1 MPTLNFVG
9 GATPTSGNF
18 TAWSGYGSAYSSS
31 AANGVAL
38 PTNARTAAN
47 GEKIVY
53 VATAQCWYAGRGGS
67 RQLRLGIGAYYSAY
81 KTVSSDSSA
90 NASGQL
96 TINGLFRNGGNQVV
110 TIDEKGTSS
119 FYFGHGSGSTGTTT
133 PGGGAWGPLS
143 GSVVYYEVPSAPTM
157 SSVVQSGTDNAVTV
171 TWTAPSSNG
180 GYATSPKYVLQW
192 AYNSSFTGATTIS
205 TGSSSLTYTIPN
217 LTYGSTIY
225 VKVAA
230 TNDAAIAAGTT
241 SVYSSSAS
249 AYLVAPNLSLN
260 GWASFGTVTNN
271 TFTIQRTVIPALT
284 PTTGILRTATASA
297 TGGSYT
303 TGGVGI
309 AKTYTDLVIGRQY
322 IVSGKALLTTA
333 AMQGNIYRFAVVGI
347 GNGSSVTLTSTTT
360 GSTIPSYTFT
370 ATSTTHTVRIE
381 LAESFTVA
389 ATGLVE
395 SVAFYNFALTRVATD
410 LAYRVQDNLVTG
422 TLVDHFDLATQSV
435 GAHWWVDKTNVTQ
448 FAQDFDYVVPS
459 ATFSDVIAE
468 GNVYYTDIETAY
480 DTQDIV
486 NDITLTNAGSRA
498 SSYGSDKY
506 EEYTV
511 TWVDTDPTSI
521 AEWGGRKY
529 ELETNLWTQ
538 KISSNI
544 LLNPHMA
551 YSPTYNTG
559 GTGAVPVSRQ
569 LLSDMATGAT
579 GYLSSGTTQPV
590 IGAGG
595 YVFRGIASSNSTTTI
610 FIYGGENTIDNTTI
624 YGSVPVTPGLQYT
637 ASAYQRAGVGHSASL
652 TGRMDIRWFTE
663 TGATI
668 STSSGST
675 ATVTSTGW
683 TRRTLTATA
692 PANARFAILFSTFVY
707 GGANNTG
714 YRYYTTAAQLEQA
727 SSASTWF
734 SGDTTDD
741 NTYLYEWEGTPGESR
756 SIRYSNMLDTRTG
769 ELLDNFA
776 NPIVRVKGLTWN
788 TAQNPTLSYTLDIGS
803 LIVVTFK
810 GTTATYRIVGMS
822 HDITP
827 DRWLMNL
834 RIEKVQ

>member
-1 MPTLNFVG
+1 MTTLNFVG
-9 GATPTSGNF
+9 GASPDVSTSW
-18 TAWSGYGSAYSSS
+18 TGYGKVYSSS
-31 AANGVAL
+31 AAAGVAL

-53 VATAQCWYAGRGGS
+53 VATAQCYYAGRGGS
-67 RQLRLGIGAYYSAY
+67 RQLRLGIGSYYSAW
-81 KTVSSDSSA
+81 KTIASDSSA

-110 TIDEKGTSS
+110 TIDENGTSG
-119 FYFGHGSGSTGTTT
+119 FYFGRNTGSSGSTDGYTN
-133 PGGGAWGPLS
+133 WGSLS
-143 GSVVYYEVPSAPTM
+143 GSLVYYEVPSAPTM
-157 SSVVQSGTDNAVTV
+157 TSVVQSGTDNAVTV

-180 GYATSPKYVLQW
+180 GYATSPKYVIQW

-225 VKVAA
+225 VKVSA

-271 TFTIQRTVIPALT
+271 TFTIQHTVIPALT

-435 GAHWWVDKTNVTQ
+435 GANWWVDKTNVTQ
-448 FAQDFDYVVPS
+448 FAQDFNYVVPS

-486 NDITLTNAGSRA
+486 NDITFTNAGSRA
-498 SSYGSDKY
+498 IAYGSDKK

-511 TWVDTDPTSI
+511 TWVDSDPTSI
-521 AEWGGRKY
+521 SNWGGRKY

-538 KISSNI
+538 VNNI
-544 LLNPHMA
+544 NHAPNPSLA
-551 YSPTYNTG
+551 YSTEYN
-559 GTGAVPVSRQ
+559 GTGSNNATFTRESIA
-569 LLSDMATGAT
+569 LMATGAT
-579 GYLSSGTTQPV
+579 GFLSAGTTQPV
-590 IGAGG
+590 AGMGG
-595 YVFRGIASSNSTTTI
+595 YVVRGVVTGVAAAGYPYV
-610 FIYGGENTIDNTTI
+610 YGGQQTVPGAS
-624 YGSVPVTPGLQYT
+624 YGSFPVLPSTQYT
-637 ASAYQRAGVGHSASL
+637 ASGYLRGGIGSATGL
-652 TGRMDIRWFTE
+652 TGRVTIRWYTE
-663 TGATI
+663 NGATI
-668 STSSGST
+668 SDSIGST
-675 ATVTSTGW
+675 AAASATAW
-683 TRRTLTATA
+683 TLRSVTATS
-692 PANARFAILFSTFVY
+692 PANAAYAMFFVAAIQTSPTV
-707 GGANNTG
+707 GN
-714 YRYYTTAAQLEQA
+714 RYYYTGAQFEA
-727 SSASTWF
+727 RSTPSTWF
-734 SGDTTDD
+734 SGDTAD
-741 NTYLYEWEGTPGESR
+741 NSTYLYEWEGTPGESR
-756 SIRYSNMLDTRTG
+756 SIRYSNILDTRTG
-769 ELLDNFA
+769 ELLGSFA

-822 HDITP
+822 HDVSP

-834 RIEKVQ
+834 RIEKV

>member
-1 MPTLNFVG
+1 MTTLNFVG
-9 GATPTSGNF
+9 GASPDVSTSW
-18 TAWSGYGSAYSSS
+18 TGYGKVYSSS
-31 AANGVAL
+31 AAAGVAL

-53 VATAQCWYAGRGGS
+53 VATAQCYYAGRGGS
-67 RQLRLGIGAYYSAY
+67 RQLRLGIGSYYSAW
-81 KTVSSDSSA
+81 KTIASDTSA

-110 TIDEKGTSS
+110 TIDENGTSG
-119 FYFGHGSGSTGTTT
+119 FYFGRESDSSGSTDGYTN
-133 PGGGAWGPLS
+133 WGSLS
-143 GSVVYYEVPSAPTM
+143 GSLVYYEVPSAPTM

-225 VKVAA
+225 VKVSA

-271 TFTIQRTVIPALT
+271 TFTIERTVIPALT

-370 ATSTTHTVRIE
+370 ATSTTHTIRIE

-410 LAYRVQDNLVTG
+410 LSYRVQDNLVTG

-459 ATFSDVIAE
+459 ATFSDVVAE

-486 NDITLTNAGSRA
+486 NDITFTNVGSRA
-498 SSYGSDKY
+498 ASYGSDKY
-506 EEYTV
+506 DEYTV
-511 TWVDTDPTSI
+511 TWVDTDATSI
-521 AEWGGRKY
+521 SDWGARKY

-538 KISSNI
+538 ENKYNLI
-544 LLNPHMA
+544 LDPNLV
-551 YSPTYNTG
+551 YSEQNMVSGVGSAMTI
-559 GTGAVPVSRQ
+559 SRQ
-569 LLSDMATGAT
+569 LLSSMATGAT
-579 GYLSSGTTQPV
+579 GFLSSGTTQPV
-590 IGAGG
+590 TNGGA
-595 YVFRGIASSNSTTTI
+595 YVARTLMNANSTAI
-610 FIYGGENTIDNTTI
+610 PIAYCGNVANTQA
-624 YGSVPVTPGLQYT
+624 YPGYAVTAGLQYT
-637 ASAYQRAGVGHSASL
+637 GSAYFRAGVGHSASL
-652 TGRMDIRWFTE
+652 VGFISIRWYNE
-663 TGATI
+663 AGGVV
-668 STSSGST
+668 SSVSGST
-675 ATVTSTGW
+675 ATITSTGW
-683 TRRTLTATA
+683 TRRTFTATA
-692 PANARFAILFSTFVY
+692 PAGATSAVMFAWLTYS
-707 GGANNTG
+707 GANNSG
-714 YRYYTTAAQLEQA
+714 YRYYTTGAQFEQ
-727 SSASTWF
+727 SSSVSTWF

-769 ELLDNFA
+769 ELLDSFA

-810 GTTATYRIVGMS
+810 GTTATYRIVGMT

-827 DRWLMNL
+827 ERWLMNL